1 MKIAFY
7 GDSLTAGIPGVSYFN
22 ILRQRLPEHEL
33 LNFGQPDDTVL
44 SLYQRIVEDDLL
56 EPVDLAFVWIGTN
69 DIPQELDGFV
79 GLMRR
84 LWRKFRSQNPGEFKE
99 YYRAL
104 LELLTPYAPHLVTV
118 SPLLNGE
125 DLSNYRNRYLARLG
139 RIVRDVSGE
148 YAGVEYLDVRALFVE
163 RLAGRRPTQWQ
174 ASVANTL
181 RDTLLRT
188 EEEIDERA
196 LERGLS
202 LTLDGVHLN
211 SVGARIVADAFEEVI
226 ERVAAARQHVA

>member
-1 MKIAFY
+1 
-7 GDSLTAGIPGVSYFN
+7 
-22 ILRQRLPEHEL
+22 
-33 LNFGQPDDTVL
+33 
-44 SLYQRIVEDDLL
+44 
-56 EPVDLAFVWIGTN
+56 
-69 DIPQELDGFV
+69 
-79 GLMRR
+79 
-84 LWRKFRSQNPGEFKE
+84 
-99 YYRAL
+99 
-104 LELLTPYAPHLVTV
+104 
-118 SPLLNGE
+118 LLNGE

-188 EEEIDERA
+188 EEQVDERA

-226 ERVAAARQHVA
+226 ERVGSQTARGVRGCAAAGLMIGPLSR